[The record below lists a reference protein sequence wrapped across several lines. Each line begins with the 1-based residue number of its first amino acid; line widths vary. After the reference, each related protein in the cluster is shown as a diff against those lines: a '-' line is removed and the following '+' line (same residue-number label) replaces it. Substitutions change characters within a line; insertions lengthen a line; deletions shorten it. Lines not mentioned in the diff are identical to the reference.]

1 MRWFW
6 LQSFSQEIVNFKWM
20 DNKPVHIISNFYN
33 TEQTMLM
40 TRQREVSQLEFPCPT
55 AVKEYNS
62 SMGGVDKVDMLC
74 LIYDVG
80 CKSKKWW
87 HHIFFGLVS
96 HTLCNAYVVYKKL
109 IEPSIRSLE
118 FHHSIAQSLITLS
131 KQPNVGRPFSTPT
144 HASTKKRRKPGS
156 IRLQNIGV
164 H

>member
-6 LQSFSQEIVNFKWM
+6 LQSFGQEIVNFKWI

-74 LIYDVG
+74 LIYGVG

-96 HTLCNAYVVYKKL
+96 HTLCNAYVVYKKP